1 LPGGLLEF
9 PPVGIEENDDGNHE
23 GDGEESPEAVDSALQ
38 PRSHDVYSSW
48 NGTVDIVNDA
58 NMTDTNMGSG
68 LPSDPQSAAF
78 LDRLVHDLR
87 EPLRSI
93 NVFSELLAEM
103 AQGRLGAEANQLLN
117 EIYAGSARMRT
128 VLEGLSGYSLA
139 LGESSGSGSGSL
151 QSAFQI
157 VVAALDDQIQAYG
170 ATVTGL
176 DLPKVDVGLDRLMQL
191 LENLIGNSLRFRS
204 EAPPVIRISAVPEAG
219 GMWAVSVEDNGIG
232 IAPEDCEAIFTPF
245 MRVEG
250 KKYGGAGL
258 GLSTCKRIVE
268 AHGGT
273 IRMESTLGHGSVCT
287 FTLPEA

>member
-1 LPGGLLEF
+1 MTPLP
-9 PPVGIEENDDGNHE
+9 
-23 GDGEESPEAVDSALQ
+23 A
-38 PRSHDVYSSW
+38 
-48 NGTVDIVNDA
+48 DA
-58 NMTDTNMGSG
+58 
-68 LPSDPQSAAF
+68 QWAAF

-103 AQGRLGAEANQLLN
+103 AKERLGEESHQLLS
-117 EIYAGSARMRT
+117 EISAGSARMRT
-128 VLEGLSGYSLA
+128 VLAGLSGYSLA
-139 LGESSGSGSGSL
+139 LGESTGSGSASL

-157 VVAALDDQIQAYG
+157 VLAALDDQIQACG
-170 ATVTGL
+170 ATVIGQN
-176 DLPKVDVGLDRLMQL
+176 LPKVDVRVDVRLERLMQL

-204 EAPPVIRISAVPEAG
+204 ETPPMIRISAVPEVG
-219 GMWAVSVEDNGIG
+219 DMWAIRVEDNGIG

-258 GLSTCKRIVE
+258 GLSACKRIVE

-273 IRMESTLGHGSVCT
+273 IRMESMPGRGSTCT
-287 FTLPEA
+287 FTLPAALGHTAIAA

>member
-1 LPGGLLEF
+1 
-9 PPVGIEENDDGNHE
+9 
-23 GDGEESPEAVDSALQ
+23 
-38 PRSHDVYSSW
+38 
-48 NGTVDIVNDA
+48 VDIVTNA
-58 NMTDTNMGSG
+58 NASSG
-68 LPSDPQSAAF
+68 LPFDPQSAAF

-103 AQGRLGAEANQLLN
+103 AQGRLGEEANQLLN

-128 VLEGLSGYSLA
+128 VLDGLSGYSLA
-139 LGESSGSGSGSL
+139 LGESSGSGSASL

-157 VVAALDDQIQAYG
+157 VLAALDDQIQACG
-170 ATVTGL
+170 ATVTGQ
-176 DLPKVDVGLDRLMQL
+176 DLPMVDLSLDRLMQL

-204 EAPPVIRISAVPEAG
+204 EAPPAIRISAVPEAE

-232 IAPEDCEAIFTPF
+232 IAAEDCEAIFTPF

-258 GLSTCKRIVE
+258 GLSICKRIVE

-273 IRMESTLGHGSVCT
+273 IRMQSTLGQGSICT

>member
-1 LPGGLLEF
+1 
-9 PPVGIEENDDGNHE
+9 
-23 GDGEESPEAVDSALQ
+23 
-38 PRSHDVYSSW
+38 
-48 NGTVDIVNDA
+48 
-58 NMTDTNMGSG
+58 M
-68 LPSDPQSAAF
+68 AF

-103 AQGRLGAEANQLLN
+103 AKDRLGGEGDELLS
-117 EIYAGSARMRT
+117 EISAGSARMRT

-139 LGESSGSGSGSL
+139 LGESSGSGTASL

-157 VVAALDDQIQAYG
+157 VLGALDDQIQASG
-170 ATVTGL
+170 ATVIGPDL
-176 DLPKVDVGLDRLMQL
+176 LKQDLPKVDVSLDRLMQL

-204 EAPPVIRISAVPEAG
+204 EAPPAIRITATPPEG
-219 GMWAVSVEDNGIG
+219 GMWAISVEDNGIG

-258 GLSTCKRIVE
+258 GLAACKRIVE

-273 IRMESTLGHGSVCT
+273 IRMESVPRQGSVCT